1 MNAVEE
7 AFLVRVGAG
16 DKVIM
21 SFGASTMSNNM
32 GLAYS
37 GDGASM
43 YTSISRPTSSPSPSP
58 TPTYNNPN
66 GSGGGARISGENHS
80 MALVTVGLDTS
91 GGEAVKRKRG
101 RPRKYAPDLSVTPVA
116 RLPPAEAAA
125 QGSGFSSPALSSGK
139 KPRGRPPGSLNKQ
152 PAAASGSPGVGF
164 MPHILDVK
172 AGEDVLGKL
181 MWFSQNSTRA
191 VCILSANG
199 AISNVTLQQSAT
211 SGGTVTYE
219 GRFEILSLCGSFM
232 VCESDGQRSRTGGL
246 SVSLSGPDGR
256 VLGGN
261 VAGLLTA
268 ASPVQMIVGSFVPAS
283 QKQRK
288 TEAEI
293 VNTTPVNVGTTS
305 GSSGGGIGSPLV
317 HSNNSNP
324 QVSIDSI
331 PLFVF

>member
-1 MNAVEE
+1 
-7 AFLVRVGAG
+7 
-16 DKVIM
+16 M

-32 GLAYS
+32 RVAYS

-43 YTSISRPTSSPSPSP
+43 YTSMSRPTSSPSPSP

-66 GSGGGARISGENHS
+66 GDGGGARTSGENN
-80 MALVTVGLDTS
+80 LVTAGMDAS
-91 GGEAVKRKRG
+91 GGEVVKRKRG
-101 RPRKYAPDLSVTPVA
+101 RPRKYAPDVSISPAT

-125 QGSGFSSPALSSGK
+125 QGSDFSSPPLSSGK
-139 KPRGRPPGSLNKQ
+139 KPRGRPLGSLNKQ
-152 PAAASGSPGVGF
+152 PTAASGSPGVGF
-164 MPHILDVK
+164 MPHILNVK
-172 AGEDVLGKL
+172 AGEDVLAKL

-232 VCESDGQRSRTGGL
+232 VCESDGQRSRSGGL
-246 SVSLSGPDGR
+246 SVSLCGPDGR

-268 ASPVQMIVGSFVPAS
+268 ASPVQMIVGSFVVGS
-283 QKQRK
+283 EKQKRRGG
-288 TEAEI
+288 
-293 VNTTPVNVGTTS
+293 NNDNPVNVGTTS
-305 GSSGGGIGSPLV
+305 GSSGGGIGSPLG
-317 HSNNSNP
+317 HSNNSGMANNNNMP
-324 QVSIDSI
+324 WR
-331 PLFVF
+331 